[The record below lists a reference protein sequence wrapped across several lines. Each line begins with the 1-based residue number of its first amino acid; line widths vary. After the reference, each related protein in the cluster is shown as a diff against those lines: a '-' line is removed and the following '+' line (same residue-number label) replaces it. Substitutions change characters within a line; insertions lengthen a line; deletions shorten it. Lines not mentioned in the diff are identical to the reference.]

1 MNTNI
6 LAVLIQE
13 GSRMASEY
21 LENRGPGAI
30 QSSEAN
36 LERFLEESNLRLSKY
51 TQAPEPEVTEV
62 KPVKSAPATQI
73 VNVNVTESA
82 PAEGNAMS
90 IEAGCVPCA
99 MGHFGTCSG
108 ILNESIRFAHGKDG
122 LASPEVVD
130 RIGMCMDELN
140 AMERVDLRPEMTY
153 QLTGKEKELAE
164 RALTESRTIRHALE
178 GVRDIRSLEE
188 VAAHTQTARKD
199 IGRQWFQN
207 KMNTFTPDDK
217 AEIQRRVLAKIE
229 EMASEGVA

>member
-1 MNTNI
+1 VNTNI

-21 LENRGPGAI
+21 LKNRGPGVP
-30 QSSEAN
+30 QVTEAN
-36 LERFLEESNLRLSKY
+36 LERFLEESDLRLSKY
-51 TQAPEPEVTEV
+51 TGAPEPEIIEV

-73 VNVNVTESA
+73 VNVNVTESV
-82 PAEGNAMS
+82 PAEGKAMS

-108 ILNESIRFAHGKDG
+108 ILNESIRFAHGKEG
-122 LASPEVVD
+122 LASPEVID

-153 QLTGKEKELAE
+153 QLVGKEKELAE

-178 GVRDIRSLEE
+178 NVRDLPALEAA
-188 VAAHTQTARKD
+188 AAHTQESRKD

-207 KMNTFTPDDK
+207 KMTTFTPDDK
-217 AEIQRRVLAKIE
+217 AEIQRRVIAKIE
-229 EMASEGVA
+229 EMAKEGVA